1 MARGLCFFYF
11 SCDKCFARKATFRFE
26 YIKVTLEEFVNL
38 NSDICINVIGF
49 LEFISNVTLLV
60 AY

>member
-38 NSDICINVIGF
+38 NSDMCINVIGF
-49 LEFISNVTLLV
+49 LEL
-60 AY
+60 